1 VPARGEVTT
10 ISVSRRVAE
19 RLRSLREKLGAGSW
33 DELLEKLAEEHEER
47 ERSERGFASYE
58 DVKEAISHLYRSARE
73 RARGGDTSELER
85 FVVWIERDLSLLIGR
100 LHEEARALLQGYG
113 ELAA

>member
-10 ISVSRRVAE
+10 ISVSRKVAARLRALRE
-19 RLRSLREKLGAGSW
+19 RLGARSW
-33 DELLEKLAEEHEER
+33 DELLEKLVEEY

-58 DVKEAISHLYRSARE
+58 DVKETISQFYRSARE
-73 RARGGDTSELER
+73 RARGGDPSELEK

-100 LHEEARALLQGYG
+100 LHEEAKALLQGYG
-113 ELAA
+113 ELAG

>member
-1 VPARGEVTT
+1 MPARGEVTT
-10 ISVSRRVAE
+10 ISVSRRLAE
-19 RLRSLREKLGAGSW
+19 KLRTLRGKLGAGSW
-33 DELLEKLAEEHEER
+33 DELLERLVAEY

-58 DVKEAISHLYRSARE
+58 DVKETISQFYRSARE
-73 RARGGDTSELER
+73 RARRGDPSELER

>member
-19 RLRSLREKLGAGSW
+19 KLRSLREKLGAGSW
-33 DELLEKLAEEHEER
+33 DELLEELVEEF

-58 DVKEAISHLYRSARE
+58 DVEESISQFYRSARE
-73 RARGGDTSELER
+73 KARGGDPSELEK
-85 FVVWIERDLSLLIGR
+85 FIVWIERDLSLLIGK
-100 LHEEARALLQGYG
+100 LYEEAKALLQ
-113 ELAA
+113 AR

>member
-1 VPARGEVTT
+1 MPARGEVTT
-10 ISVSRRVAE
+10 ISISRKAAE
-19 RLRSLREKLGAGSW
+19 KLRALRERVGAGSW
-33 DELLEKLAEEHEER
+33 DELLERLVEEF

-58 DVKEAISHLYRSARE
+58 DVKEAISQSYRSARE
-73 RARGGDTSELER
+73 RARGGDPSELER
-85 FVVWIERDLSLLIGR
+85 FIVWIERDLSLLIGR